1 MSVPK
6 ITGVQLSNPSA
17 GPLLLLGNSIGTSGT
32 ALWSASAGF
41 LGERFHVVG
50 WDLPGHGRNTDPVSD
65 GFSMAELAAGVM
77 AFADRVL
84 TDRGE
89 PGGRLYYAGDS
100 LGGAVGLQALLDAPN
115 RIVAAVLL
123 CTGAKIGDAAGWHER
138 AARVRE
144 SGIAVVI
151 NQSVERWFAPGF
163 LEREPGVASQL
174 LESLRAADA
183 EAYALACEALADF
196 DIRSRLGEI
205 AVPVLAVAGAE
216 DFATPPELLTEI
228 ANGVQRGEL
237 QILDGVAHLAPAE
250 APQEVAKLIMKH
262 ADADGPGG
270 VRGGRPPRHQHS
282 SGPDRYAAGM
292 RVRRAV
298 LGDDHVDRAT
308 AAATDFTRDFQQL
321 ITEYAWG
328 TIWTRPGLDRR
339 SRSMITLTALVARGH
354 HEELAMHVRAA
365 RRNGLSVDE
374 IKEVLLQ
381 TAIYC
386 GVPDA
391 NTAFRI
397 AQAALADE
405 ETTDAEEAR

>member
-32 ALWSASAGF
+32 ALWSASAAF
-41 LGERFHVVG
+41 LGERFHVVA

-100 LGGAVGLQALLDAPN
+100 LGGVVGLQALLDAPD
-115 RIVAAVLL
+115 RILAAVLL
-123 CTGAKIGDAAGWHER
+123 CTGAKIGDAAGWWER
-138 AARVRE
+138 AARVRA
-144 SGIAVVI
+144 SGTTVLV

-163 LEREPGVASQL
+163 LEREPQVASQL
-174 LESLRAADA
+174 LDSLRAADA

-196 DIRSRLGEI
+196 DVRTRLREI

-216 DFATPPELLTEI
+216 DFATPADLLAEI
-228 ANGVQRGEL
+228 AHGVQRGTL
-237 QILDGVAHLAPAE
+237 QVLDGVAHLAPAE
-250 APQEVAKLIMKH
+250 VPQEVAKLIMKH
-262 ADADGPGG
+262 FDAEDL
-270 VRGGRPPRHQHS
+270 GR
-282 SGPDRYAAGM
+282 DRYAAGM

-308 AAATDFTRDFQQL
+308 AATTDFTRDFQQL

>member
-32 ALWSASAGF
+32 ALWSASAAF
-41 LGERFHVVG
+41 LGERFHVVA

-84 TDRGE
+84 SDRGE

-100 LGGAVGLQALLDAPN
+100 LGGVVGLQALLDAPD
-115 RIVAAVLL
+115 RILAAVLL
-123 CTGAKIGDAAGWHER
+123 CTGAKIGDAAGWWER
-138 AARVRE
+138 AARVRA
-144 SGIAVVI
+144 SGTTVLV

-163 LEREPGVASQL
+163 LEREPQVASQL
-174 LESLRAADA
+174 LDSLRAADA

-196 DIRSRLGEI
+196 DVRARLREI

-216 DFATPPELLTEI
+216 DFATPADLLAEI
-228 ANGVQRGEL
+228 ADGVQRGTL
-237 QILDGVAHLAPAE
+237 QVLDGVAHLAPAE
-250 APQEVAKLIMKH
+250 VPQEVAKLIMKH
-262 ADADGPGG
+262 FDAEGL
-270 VRGGRPPRHQHS
+270 GR
-282 SGPDRYAAGM
+282 DRYAAGM

-308 AAATDFTRDFQQL
+308 AAATDFTQDFQKL

-397 AQAALADE
+397 AQAALADQ
-405 ETTDAEEAR
+405 ETTAEENDQ